1 MLTSEPA
8 AAREERSFLGG
19 DQTKSG
25 CPEMDFVLAGRI
37 LPKYLFFVDGTGFM
51 SEEGGNILTLL
62 LLRSLEGGNTSHIRV
77 LLICQYYPHH
87 G

>member
-37 LPKYLFFVDGTGFM
+37 LPKYLFFADRTGFM
-51 SEEGGNILTLL
+51 SEEGGNIFNPIIV
-62 LLRSLEGGNTSHIRV
+62 EV
-77 LLICQYYPHH
+77 L
-87 G
+87 